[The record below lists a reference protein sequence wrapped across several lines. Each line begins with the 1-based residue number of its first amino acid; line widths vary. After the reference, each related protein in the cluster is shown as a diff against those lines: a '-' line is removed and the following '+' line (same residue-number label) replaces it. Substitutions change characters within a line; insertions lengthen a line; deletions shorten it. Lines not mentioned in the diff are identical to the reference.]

1 MTSSLLSL
9 SPCVPLPPCFKGMV
23 LSHRHIKHNG
33 PKIAQVFAV
42 AEVNEQADTEGG
54 RPDTWFIS
62 QKRREYGFHIVFS
75 HF

>member
-1 MTSSLLSL
+1 
-9 SPCVPLPPCFKGMV
+9 MV

-54 RPDTWFIS
+54 RPDTWFIG